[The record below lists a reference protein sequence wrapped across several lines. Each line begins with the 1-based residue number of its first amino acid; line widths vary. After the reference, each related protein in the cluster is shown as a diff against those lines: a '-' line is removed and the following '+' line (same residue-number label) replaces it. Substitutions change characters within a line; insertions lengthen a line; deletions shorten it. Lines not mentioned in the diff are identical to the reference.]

1 MNGHPFTALMPCILI
16 LPTLAA
22 QAPEGVDEM
31 YFRARRL
38 GSEGHR
44 EKARTLCREAL
55 KRSPDYHDI
64 RILLGRLF
72 AWDDRYDEGRVELQE
87 VLRRKPEHLDGREAL
102 VDLELWSDHPRQALT
117 LCTEGLVLH
126 PQAAGLHFR
135 RARALKTLGDYPAAL
150 ESASRAVVTDPNL
163 HAARRLRDDLA
174 ELNQRSQVG
183 ITATYDHFDR
193 TFDPWR
199 SLALSAGHRF
209 DFGSVIGRVTQASR
223 FGETG
228 TQVEV
233 DSYPRLGEG
242 TYAYL
247 NAGYSSAAIFP
258 TFRWG
263 AELYHN
269 FPKGIEASLG
279 VRHLRFSSTAVS
291 IYTGSFG
298 KYWGDWLFTL
308 RANTTPS
315 SVGAS
320 RSGSLSA
327 RRYFGDA
334 ETYLGLS
341 LGTGVSPDQANPSA
355 EILDLRSRKASL
367 AGQARVGR
375 RLILSSGI
383 AWERQEV
390 NATLTRT
397 EITISAGLDV
407 KF

>member
-1 MNGHPFTALMPCILI
+1 MNLRPSAILMPLFL
-16 LPTLAA
+16 LPGLAA

-38 GSEGHR
+38 ASEGKR
-44 EKARTLCREAL
+44 EEARALCREAL
-55 KRSPDYHDI
+55 KRSPEYSDI

-72 AWDDRYDEGRVELQE
+72 AWDDRYDEGRLEFQA
-87 VLRRKPEHLDGREAL
+87 VLRQKPDHLDAREAL
-102 VDLELWSDHPRQALT
+102 ADLELWSDHPRQALS
-117 LCTEGLVLH
+117 LCDEGLLLH

-135 RARALKTLGDYPAAL
+135 RARALKTLGDFPAAL
-150 ESASRAVVTDPNL
+150 ASASRAVAADPDL

-183 ITATYDHFDR
+183 IAATYDRFDK

-199 SLALSAGHRF
+199 TVALTLGHRF
-209 DFGSVIGRVTQASR
+209 DFGSVIGRVSRATR
-223 FGETG
+223 FGESG

-247 NAGYSSAAIFP
+247 NAGYSSSSIFP
-258 TFRWG
+258 TSRWG

-279 VRHLRFSSTAVS
+279 MRHLRFSSSKVN
-291 IYTGSFG
+291 IYTGSLG
-298 KYWGDWLFTL
+298 KYWADWLFTL
-308 RANTTPS
+308 RANTTPGS
-315 SVGAS
+315 AGAS
-320 RSGSLSA
+320 KSGSLAA
-327 RRYFGDA
+327 RRYFGDSD
-334 ETYLGLS
+334 TYLGFS
-341 LGTGVSPDQANPSA
+341 LGRGVSPDQPNPSA
-355 EILDLRSRKASL
+355 EILDLYSKKASL

-375 RLILSSGI
+375 RLILSAGL

-390 NATLTRT
+390 NATTERTQLTY
-397 EITISAGLDV
+397 SAGLDV